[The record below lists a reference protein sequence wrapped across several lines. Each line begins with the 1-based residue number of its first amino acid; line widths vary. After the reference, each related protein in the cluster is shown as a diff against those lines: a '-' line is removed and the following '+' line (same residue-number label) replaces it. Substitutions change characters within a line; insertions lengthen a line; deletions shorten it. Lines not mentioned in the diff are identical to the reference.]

1 MEIAHLL
8 KKCGIDQAKKVY
20 ECSQCKKLFNWDN
33 NSFWYGSLAQLE
45 FNKGNHILHFCSKE
59 CKEQHQNN
67 IK

>member
-33 NSFWYGSLAQLE
+33 VLVWIST
-45 FNKGNHILHFCSKE
+45 IR
-59 CKEQHQNN
+59 
-67 IK
+67 I